1 MAAQD
6 AMTGSAPQTGA
17 ARALRNRRIAK
28 HAAIF
33 ITLILAWEIG
43 SRLGWLDPLF
53 YPRPSNILQS
63 FWLIYVENGNVWYHL
78 YATMSLVLFGWI
90 AGSILG
96 VGLGALVGFNPLVR
110 RFLQPYVIVLE
121 ATPRIAVAPLLIAAL
136 GFGAT
141 SKIAIIMLVC
151 FFAPFINTL
160 SGVMNVN
167 NDRLELFRSMR
178 ASKMQ
183 VLRKLVL
190 PEAVPVI
197 MAGER
202 LALTAALSGALVA
215 EFIQRDEGIGSLI
228 LVYTRNLNM
237 ASAFAC
243 IFTLTVLGFLIFK
256 GMEKLDRVIAFW
268 SYEDGRTRMS
278 ARRARA
284 WRAANGETA

>member
-1 MAAQD
+1 MAVQDGIAGPMPAQD
-6 AMTGSAPQTGA
+6 AE
-17 ARALRNRRIAK
+17 RNLRNTRILT
-28 HAAIF
+28 HAGIF
-33 ITLILAWEIG
+33 IGLILLWEFG
-43 SRLGWLDPLF
+43 SRIGWLDPLF
-53 YPRPSNILQS
+53 YPRPSAILRS
-63 FWLIYVENGNVWYHL
+63 FWLIYFQNGNVWFHL
-78 YATMSLVLFGWI
+78 YATMSLVFAGWV

-96 VGLGALVGFNPLVR
+96 IGLGALVGFNPLVR
-110 RFLQPYVIVLE
+110 RFLKPYVIVLE

-160 SGVMNVN
+160 SGVINVN
-167 NDRLELFRSMR
+167 EDRLELFRSMR

-190 PEAVPVI
+190 PDAVPVI

-215 EFIQRDEGIGSLI
+215 EFIQRDQGIGSLI

-237 ASAFAC
+237 ASSFAC
-243 IFTLTVLGFLIFK
+243 IFTLTILGFLIFK
-256 GMEKLDRVIAFW
+256 GMEKIDHFVAFW
-268 SYEDGRTRMS
+268 KYEAGRERVS
-278 ARRARA
+278 AKRRTAAQARA
-284 WRAANGETA
+284 T